1 MIVLN
6 QAAEMSDQ
14 PKLWEKCH
22 SDMPQ
27 QSTKPEHT
35 CFIVSFIYI
44 KSEICKMLEALL
56 SGAPDKG
63 HYIPIMFDV

>member
-6 QAAEMSDQ
+6 QAAKISDNPRPWEACILYTPPQ
-14 PKLWEKCH
+14 P
-22 SDMPQ
+22 DQ
-27 QSTKPEHT
+27 PEHT

-56 SGAPDKG
+56 SDAPDKG